1 MVPLTGRSGLL
12 VLLLGGTTVGRAQD
26 SCISR
31 DSDAQGF
38 EVCRPATVP
47 TAMGFDLP
55 IIPEPQK
62 APTIVSLA
70 PDDALGSP
78 LKPSHCYGRTRG
90 VLGRA
95 AIGLSV
101 ACNAFGEQ
109 ETCTGRL
116 RRHTATGYP
125 SGAPKA
131 CTSSVGLPSP
141 HKQPKE
147 TCPRLIWPF

>member
-26 SCISR
+26 SCISG

-47 TAMGFDLP
+47 TATGFDSP

-70 PDDALGSP
+70 PDDALASP
-78 LKPSHCYGRTRG
+78 LIP
-90 VLGRA
+90 
-95 AIGLSV
+95 
-101 ACNAFGEQ
+101 
-109 ETCTGRL
+109 
-116 RRHTATGYP
+116 
-125 SGAPKA
+125 APDN
-131 CTSSVGLPSP
+131 PSP
-141 HKQPKE
+141 SPA
-147 TCPRLIWPF
+147 PRNVSFVARCKDKKFYTSQDVYGPRNDVPQS